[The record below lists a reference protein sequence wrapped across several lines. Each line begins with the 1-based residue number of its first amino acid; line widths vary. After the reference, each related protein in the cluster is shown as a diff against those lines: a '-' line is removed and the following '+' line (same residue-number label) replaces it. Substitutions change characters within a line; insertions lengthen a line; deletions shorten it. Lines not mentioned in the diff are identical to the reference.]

1 VQEYREIENAGN
13 NLMSIYLEHPE
24 AKIQIEELPNGKRRV
39 TIDPLDASISVP
51 YRNCETSYPREL
63 IEQILR
69 VKGPINLCDEI
80 RRDED
85 PLYAQICLEK
95 NILGY
100 VADEAFKDKRLLDF
114 GCGCGA
120 STMILARMF
129 PATRIVGIELSSDL
143 LSIAKLRAQYYGFEH
158 VEFWV
163 SPSGKELPENIGE
176 FDFVVLSAVVE
187 HLLPDERKVILN
199 QLWSVLKPG
208 GVLFIDQTPYRYF
221 PFEGHTSQLPF
232 INYLPDKLAHI
243 VACRFSKR
251 LHWGDSWESL
261 LRRGVRGSSVREIM
275 GILQDESVNGHH
287 ILLKPNRFGFHDRI
301 DLWYAGY
308 AVSITNK
315 YPKAKHIQRI
325 MKYIF
330 KIIYLVSGVVMLPT
344 LSLAI
349 RKQEKL

>member
-1 VQEYREIENAGN
+1 MKNAGN
-13 NLMSIYLEHPE
+13 KLMSICLEHPN
-24 AKIQIEELPNGKRRV
+24 AKIEVEELPNAKRRV
-39 TIDPLDASISVP
+39 SVCPLDELISIPFGS
-51 YRNCETSYPREL
+51 CETSYPREL

-69 VKGPINLCDEI
+69 VKGPIYLCDEI
-80 RRDED
+80 RREED
-85 PLYAQICLEK
+85 PSYAQICLEK

-100 VADEAFKDKRLLDF
+100 VDDESFAHKRLLDF
-114 GCGCGA
+114 GCGCAA

-129 PATRIVGIELSSDL
+129 PTTRIVGVELSSDL
-143 LSIAKLRAQYYGFEH
+143 LSIAKLRARHYGFKH
-158 VEFWV
+158 VEFLA

-176 FDFVVLSAVVE
+176 FDFVILSAVFE
-187 HLLPDERKVILN
+187 HLLPNERKVILH

-232 INYLPDKLAHI
+232 INYLPDRFAHA

-251 LHWGDSWESL
+251 LRRDDSWESL
-261 LRRGVRGSSVREIM
+261 LRRGIRGSSVREIM
-275 GILQDESVNGHH
+275 GILRDESGNGHPV
-287 ILLKPNRFGFHDRI
+287 LLKPNRFGFRDRI

-315 YPKAKHIQRI
+315 YPKAKYIQRI
-325 MKYIF
+325 MKYVF
-330 KIIYLVSGVVMLPT
+330 KIIYLVSGVVILPT

-349 RKQEKL
+349 RKSERSSSK